1 MRQKAMDSSEQVF
14 TYEFL
19 AKNCEKIMLQFSANQ
34 IYDIVESRQHELKLC
49 STFPWLKIETV
60 PIVSFSIAKFID
72 PSEALDKRYSIRMTA
87 QAFARMVGIK
97 FKAYEESMLKET
109 LLHG

>member
-1 MRQKAMDSSEQVF
+1 MDSSEQAF

-19 AKNCEKIMLQFSANQ
+19 AKSGKKIMLKFSANK
-34 IYDIVESRQHELKLC
+34 IYGIVESKQHELKFC
-49 STFPWLKIETV
+49 NTFPWLKIETV
-60 PIVSFSIAKFID
+60 PIVSFSIAKYID
-72 PSEALDKRYSIRMTA
+72 PSEILDKRYSVRMTA

>member
-1 MRQKAMDSSEQVF
+1 MDSSKQFF

-19 AKNCEKIMLQFSANQ
+19 AKSGRKIMLQFSSSQ
-34 IYDIVESRQHELKLC
+34 IYGIVESKQHVLKFC

-60 PIVSFSIAKFID
+60 PIVSFSIAKYID
-72 PSEALDKRYSIRMTA
+72 PSEILDKRYSVRMTA

-97 FKAYEESMLKET
+97 FKAYEESMLSET

>member
-1 MRQKAMDSSEQVF
+1 MDSSKQVL
-14 TYEFL
+14 TYEFV
-19 AKNCEKIMLQFSANQ
+19 AKSGRKIMLP
-34 IYDIVESRQHELKLC
+34 IRTDRVYGIVESKLHEFKFC

-60 PIVSFSIAKFID
+60 PIVSFSIAKYID
-72 PSEALDKRYSIRMTA
+72 PSESLDERYSVRMTA